1 MLYHI
6 DYMGWITSVTNV
18 RKASKK
24 KKKCKEEIKGPFSHV
39 LGFSLP
45 WFLGRG
51 FCVHCSSSKHNRKE
65 EHRGVSNVKQPVNR
79 S

>member
-1 MLYHI
+1 
-6 DYMGWITSVTNV
+6 MGWIASVTNV
-18 RKASKK
+18 RKVSKK
-24 KKKCKEEIKGPFSHV
+24 KKKKKKRGRNKRGPFSHV

-45 WFLGRG
+45 WFLGGG
-51 FCVHCSSSKHNRKE
+51 FCVHCSSSKHNREE